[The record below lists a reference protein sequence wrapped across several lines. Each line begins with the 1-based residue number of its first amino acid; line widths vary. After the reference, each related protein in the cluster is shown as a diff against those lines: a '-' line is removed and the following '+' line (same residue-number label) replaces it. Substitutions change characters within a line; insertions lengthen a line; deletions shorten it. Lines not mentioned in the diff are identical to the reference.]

1 MNMVEVRIRI
11 LKYSDAE
18 CSLINGPKNYVRL
31 SWLFEIENQTER
43 I

>member
-1 MNMVEVRIRI
+1 MVRGRIRI
-11 LKYSDAE
+11 LKYSEAE
-18 CSLINGPKNYVRL
+18 CSLNAPKNYVRL